1 MDKKKL
7 AREELIGLHVKI
19 KECKDPSWIGK
30 SGVILDETK
39 NTFLLEIDDQKK
51 TIPKNIASFELF
63 SFDHQFLRGRYSLKL
78 MIKRKQFQRISHHL
92 NLNMKEKKSR

>member
-1 MDKKKL
+1 MDEKTL

-51 TIPKNIASFELF
+51 TIPKNIASFEF
-63 SFDHQFLRGRYSLKL
+63 EYEGKKITINGSKIAFRPENR
-78 MIKRKQFQRISHHL
+78 IKKIR
-92 NLNMKEKKSR
+92 